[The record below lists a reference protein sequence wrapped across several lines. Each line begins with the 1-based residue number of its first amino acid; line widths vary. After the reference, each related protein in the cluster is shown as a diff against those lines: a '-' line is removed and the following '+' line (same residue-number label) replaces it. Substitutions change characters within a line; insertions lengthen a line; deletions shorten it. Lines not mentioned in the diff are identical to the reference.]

1 MQWMRFSV
9 LGGALCAFLACG
21 GASPGPNAAV
31 NPPSGAGTVLVID
44 DGTQAGAPAA
54 LMGFVHGLHTIV
66 VDGDEVFA
74 GMRRLEASGA
84 ANGVRALA
92 LGGDLAAELVPAGD
106 GFELRFST
114 GESVRLRPP
123 DRAGQGGQR

>member
-1 MQWMRFSV
+1 M
-9 LGGALCAFLACG
+9 
-21 GASPGPNAAV
+21 
-31 NPPSGAGTVLVID
+31 D
-44 DGTQAGAPAA
+44 DGSEAGAPAA

-66 VDGDEVFA
+66 LDGDEVLA
-74 GMRRLEASGA
+74 GMRRLEASGD

-92 LGGDLAAELVPAGD
+92 LGGDLTAEIVPAAD

-123 DRAGQGGQR
+123 DGTRHGGPL

>member
-1 MQWMRFSV
+1 MQWMRFSA
-9 LGGALCAFLACG
+9 LGGTLCAFLACG
-21 GASPGPNAAV
+21 GDSPGPEAAV
-31 NPPSGAGTVLVID
+31 NFLSGAGTVLVID
-44 DGTQAGAPAA
+44 DGAQAGAPAA

-66 VDGDEVFA
+66 LDGDEVLA
-74 GMRRLEASGA
+74 GMRRLETSGA